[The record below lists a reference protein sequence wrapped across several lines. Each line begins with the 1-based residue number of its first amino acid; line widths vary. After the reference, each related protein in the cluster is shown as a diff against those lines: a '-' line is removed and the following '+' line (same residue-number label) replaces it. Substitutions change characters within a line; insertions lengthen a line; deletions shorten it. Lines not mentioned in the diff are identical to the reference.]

1 VSGTD
6 DTGSYRIID
15 SDQNVRSL
23 KVQPPLTLSLDP
35 TDNSLTIGGTSQ
47 IRTFN
52 GNMTFYAPVDF
63 HETVTVGYTN
73 LLQPIHPACP
83 CPAAAPRATTIPSVN
98 IKNSLQSSQLMI
110 AEDGVMKFYCDKD
123 LAVFTGDLKVG
134 NKITSVSSRVLGDL
148 TVDGDIINT
157 NLQDQISNIQLTPG
171 PTGPQGEQGVQG
183 PAGRHRS
190 ARGAGQC
197 KARRE
202 RRGLPGQQ
210 GSQGKYRSPRGAGEV
225 QVRKGCRASAGP
237 QGLQGDHKGPE
248 AARRDTQG
256 AQGPQGADTG
266 QAAPTADPTFT
277 GTLTA
282 PTINASS
289 ALQLNGTSTNTLYAS
304 KAWVQCIVNA
314 NGAILS
320 GSSVGRVSPT
330 ITRTSGQAAGAWDIA
345 FTTHPNSFNY
355 THSIQVRIDS
365 GLAFGVVSNV
375 SAGSCKVRLYNASQ
389 VLTDYQFSLVI
400 FA

>member
-1 VSGTD
+1 
-6 DTGSYRIID
+6 
-15 SDQNVRSL
+15 
-23 KVQPPLTLSLDP
+23 
-35 TDNSLTIGGTSQ
+35 
-47 IRTFN
+47 
-52 GNMTFYAPVDF
+52 
-63 HETVTVGYTN
+63 
-73 LLQPIHPACP
+73 
-83 CPAAAPRATTIPSVN
+83 
-98 IKNSLQSSQLMI
+98 
-110 AEDGVMKFYCDKD
+110 
-123 LAVFTGDLKVG
+123 
-134 NKITSVSSRVLGDL
+134 VSSRVLEDL

-157 NLQDQISNIQLTPG
+157 NLQNQISNIQLTPG

-183 PAGRHRS
+183 PQGRTQVRKGRS
-190 ARGAGQC
+190 RQVQGPQGAQGGLTGLQGC
-197 KARRE
+197 RE
-202 RRGLPGQQ
+202 H
-210 GSQGKYRSPRGAGEV
+210 RSPRGAREMTGPA
-225 QVRKGCRASAGP
+225 RGCRASAGCTAGTTRAAKGP
-237 QGLQGDHKGPE
+237 QG
-248 AARRDTQG
+248 TQG
-256 AQGPQGADTG
+256 TQGPQGPQGAQG

-330 ITRTSGQAAGAWDIA
+330 ITRTSGQAAGAWDLA